1 MQQVKDK
8 DPCCLCG
15 GLGHYS
21 GIGLILAQEL
31 LHTMSV
37 AKNKN
42 KTNHTIEKKKS
53 NYLSLC

>member
-15 GLGHYS
+15 GVGHYS

-31 LHTMSV
+31 LHTMSATTTTTKRFILNV
-37 AKNKN
+37 LNA
-42 KTNHTIEKKKS
+42 
-53 NYLSLC
+53 LSEI